1 MFCFLWCNMCLCQS
15 IIYHCNVPPPN
26 IMSSSHIYSLSY
38 GYRDYSIYQIVKK
51 NTRCKTTLFSYLTT
65 ESTRFHA
72 FQNGRAPYTNGP
84 MNLRLVPAITYVYSR
99 MSTITS
105 PRARECARNDTSFQW
120 SPASFPILKVN
131 EMLFWWK
138 YFRIASTY
146 LKEVR
151 CYGIIN
157 LSWII

>member
-84 MNLRLVPAITYVYSR
+84 MNLRLVPAITYKICWYICLFSHVYCYFTTGAR
-99 MSTITS
+99 MRAQPYYSHKAVYLHTYTVRST
-105 PRARECARNDTSFQW
+105 AAV
-120 SPASFPILKVN
+120 ASKNTF
-131 EMLFWWK
+131 
-138 YFRIASTY
+138 
-146 LKEVR
+146 
-151 CYGIIN
+151 N
-157 LSWII
+157 L

>member
-1 MFCFLWCNMCLCQS
+1 MCLCQS

-51 NTRCKTTLFSYLTT
+51 NTWCKTTLFSYSTT

-99 MSTITS
+99 MSTVTS
-105 PRARECARNDTSFQW
+105 QRARECTRNDTSLLHYA
-120 SPASFPILKVN
+120 PTTHRLLIFPLLLLLSR
-131 EMLFWWK
+131 MLDQSVTK
-138 YFRIASTY
+138 RRQMSMIIAP
-146 LKEVR
+146 R
-151 CYGIIN
+151 
-157 LSWII
+157 